1 MKNLEIWILKNQMA
15 IQSTTKIKEIF
26 TSIQGEGPYI
36 GQKHIFVRFCKCNL
50 NCAFCDTDF
59 NIENALGYSIDEL
72 FDKLNKINCEV
83 ISFTGGEP
91 LVDVEFLETF
101 LKKYKTKLN
110 KKIYLETNGT
120 MVEQLAKIIDLVDVV
135 SMDIKLES
143 ATKQVNQFKVN
154 EEFLKIATKK
164 EAFIKVVFDKNITQ
178 EEIDYCATLAKKYD
192 ILLVL
197 QPKMPMDKDLNIE
210 NIFEKFY
217 KKYES
222 VRLIPQVHKFL
233 NVM

>member
-1 MKNLEIWILKNQMA
+1 MVKQF
-15 IQSTTKIKEIF
+15 TTKIKEIF

-59 NIENALGYSIDEL
+59 NIESALGYSIDEL
-72 FDKLNKINCEV
+72 FNKLNKIDCNV

-91 LVDVEFLETF
+91 LIDIEFLKAF
-101 LKKYKTKLN
+101 LEKYKSKLN

-120 MVEQLAKIIDLVDVV
+120 LVNELVEIIDLVDIV

-143 ATKQVNQFKVN
+143 ATNQKAQFKIN

-164 EAFIKVVFDKNITQ
+164 EVFLKVVFDKNISND
-178 EEIDYCATLAKKYD
+178 EIEFCSSLAKKFGV
-192 ILLVL
+192 LLVL
-197 QPKMPMDKDLNIE
+197 QPKMPMDKNLEVE

-217 KKYES
+217 KKYEN

-233 NVM
+233 NVL

>member
-1 MKNLEIWILKNQMA
+1 MEK
-15 IQSTTKIKEIF
+15 QSTTKIKEIF

-59 NIENALGYSIDEL
+59 NIETALGYNIDEL
-72 FDKLNKINCEV
+72 FNKLNKINCEV

-91 LVDVEFLETF
+91 LVDVEFLIEF

-120 MVEQLAKIIDLVDVV
+120 LVHELTKIIDLVDVV
-135 SMDIKLES
+135 SMDIKLNS
-143 ATKQVNQFKVN
+143 ATNQKNQFQTN
-154 EEFLKIATKK
+154 EDFLKIATKK
-164 EAFIKVVFDKNITQ
+164 EVFIKVVFDKNITND
-178 EEIDYCATLAKKYD
+178 EIEFCTYLAKKYNV
-192 ILLVL
+192 LLIL
-197 QPKMPMDKDLNIE
+197 QPKMPIDKGLDIE

-217 KKYES
+217 KKYEN

-233 NVM
+233 NVL

>member
-1 MKNLEIWILKNQMA
+1 MVKQF
-15 IQSTTKIKEIF
+15 TTKIKEIF

-59 NIENALGYSIDEL
+59 NIESALGYSVDEL
-72 FDKLNKINCEV
+72 YEKLRKIDCGV
-83 ISFTGGEP
+83 VSFTGGEP
-91 LVDVEFLETF
+91 LIDVEFLIEF
-101 LKKYKTKLN
+101 LNRYKLKLN

-120 MVEQLAKIIDLVDVV
+120 MMVELAKIIDLIDIV

-143 ATKQVNQFKVN
+143 ATKQQKQYKNN

-164 EAFIKVVFDKNITQ
+164 EVFLKVVFDKNILDD
-178 EEIDYCATLAKKYD
+178 EIEFCCNLAKKYNV
-192 ILLVL
+192 LLVL
-197 QPKMPMDKDLNIE
+197 QPKMPMEKNLNIE
-210 NIFEKFY
+210 EIFEKFY
-217 KKYES
+217 KKYEN

>member
-1 MKNLEIWILKNQMA
+1 MA
-15 IQSTTKIKEIF
+15 TQSTTKIKEIF

-59 NIENALGYSIDEL
+59 NIETALGYNIDEL
-72 FDKLNKINCEV
+72 FNKLNKIDCEV

-91 LVDVEFLETF
+91 LIDVEFLIEF
-101 LKKYKTKLN
+101 LKKYKSKLN

-120 MVEQLAKIIDLVDVV
+120 LVNELAKIIDLIDIV
-135 SMDIKLES
+135 SMDVKLES
-143 ATKQVNQFKVN
+143 ATNQKAQFKIN
-154 EEFLKIATKK
+154 EEFLKIANQK
-164 EAFIKVVFDKNITQ
+164 EVFLKVVFDKNITND
-178 EEIDYCATLAKKYD
+178 EIEFCSSLAKKYGV
-192 ILLVL
+192 LLVL
-197 QPKMPMDKDLNIE
+197 QPKMPMDKDLDIE

-217 KKYES
+217 EKHEN

-233 NVM
+233 NVL